1 MVLFRA
7 MNISQYVIDSSAT
20 VVNDVVVPLF
30 VGIVVGVIV
39 SIVTF
44 YISMKKTEKIN
55 ENEISNL
62 IQSLLLEININQN
75 RLQPLSDCV
84 DKVLDNNNYEYSE
97 TESIPDKLCFER
109 TVYSSLLDKIGLLNN
124 EIIAKMILYY
134 SETKDVE
141 EEYKNLEI
149 IHGASHGFLNYL
161 IIDSEFNEK
170 LGRDSSPSI
179 DEIVEFFR
187 HTKKVYDLGA
197 DLIITMKDK

>member
-1 MVLFRA
+1 MFIP
-7 MNISQYVIDSSAT
+7 NILDSTSTGINTIKSQTRCAES
-20 VVNDVVVPLF
+20 
-30 VGIVVGVIV
+30 
-39 SIVTF
+39 
-44 YISMKKTEKIN
+44 K
-55 ENEISNL
+55 
-62 IQSLLLEININQN
+62 IQSLLPEININQN

-161 IIDSEFNEK
+161 I
-170 LGRDSSPSI
+170 
-179 DEIVEFFR
+179 
-187 HTKKVYDLGA
+187 T
-197 DLIITMKDK
+197 